1 MKKIIFSIPLFW
13 LFLTCVSNVGTDT
26 SHESMGGTN
35 DETIVRTGAIIYEQD
50 GTTPAK
56 GASVKVFKTDATNGV
71 YVTMKITDNYG
82 RFFLQD
88 LEPGMFNIWVEKDSM
103 VAFQD
108 SICIS
113 TSGTTLH
120 NDTLDCPS
128 SLTGFTSLH
137 PLYDPRSVT
146 IQVIGTDK
154 YLNHIDSTGHFTLK
168 GMAGGTYSLLLKS
181 NFPDYTP
188 ATYLVNVNNCT
199 NDTLKD
205 TIRLV
210 DSGMISWIT
219 ILHAGSDGTLREKS
233 SLNRIQLHSS
243 IYGSSCNTV
252 NHSLQSD
259 MILRRNLLTSMI
271 TESQSSP

>member
-1 MKKIIFSIPLFW
+1 M
-13 LFLTCVSNVGTDT
+13 TCVNNVGTGT

-50 GTTPAK
+50 GITPAK
-56 GASVKVFKTDATNGV
+56 GATVKVFKSDATNGKYIV
-71 YVTMKITDNYG
+71 LQTTDING
-82 RFFLQD
+82 RFSLQD

-113 TSGTTLH
+113 TSSTSLH

-128 SLTGFTSLH
+128 SLTGFTSLQ

-168 GMAGGTYSLLLKS
+168 DMAGGTYSLLLIS
-181 NFPDYTP
+181 DLPDYTP
-188 ATYLVNVNNCT
+188 TTYQVNVNNCT

-205 TIRLV
+205 TIRV
-210 DSGMISWIT
+210 IDSGMVSWIT
-219 ILHAGSDGTLREKS
+219 MLHAASDGTIRKKS
-233 SLNRIQLHSS
+233 TLNAIQLYSS
-243 IYGSSCNTV
+243 IYRDYCNY
-252 NHSLQSD
+252 SDRPLQSGR
-259 MILRRNLLTSMI
+259 M
-271 TESQSSP
+271 QSSSHFTKTFMEIQKAP